1 MAEIYDQAERFKAAL
16 VQRERVAASQLVRQ
30 YGRSWKRLRKLL
42 LDVTDRIE
50 AAQRQGI
57 PISPAWLYQQ
67 QRYLELIAQTER
79 EIRQF
84 ADLVNK
90 TVEREQQAAIKAA
103 TRNTATLI
111 RTATAS
117 TNLASISVVA
127 LPVEAVQSMVGF
139 LADGSPLTS
148 LLNQLPRATSKA
160 VADALTEA
168 VTLGYNPRKTAAII
182 RRETGMTLTRS
193 LTIARTETLRAYREA
208 THQTYQANKNIVA
221 GWYWVASLSRRT
233 CAACIALHG
242 TFHPMEERMST
253 HVRCRC
259 TSIPGIKGDPSPF
272 TETGQEWFDK
282 QPADVQRAIFS
293 NQAAWKAYSSGQ
305 AQLTDFVGKRVS
317 PVWGDSYVQLG
328 AKRAL
333 NGEGRFPGYER
344 PQPGATLPAGIVP
357 APQPATPTRATTIAE
372 AESIAIS
379 RGIAKRVSF
388 ERLFVDDANK
398 INDTLGGLFKDWK
411 LRPLETILPGSTGA
425 TNASANGRLIEYNA
439 KRFGSKE
446 EMAKAFDI
454 SQDYQRRALA
464 ILRKKELA
472 GAPEKELA
480 KYRKDAKFETW
491 SVKRNV
497 EDFAV
502 DTFIHEV
509 GHVVQDQVLGMLNLG
524 FIRDRSQMAKDSEGE
539 KLRAEWKRI
548 YRNRGNDRY
557 KISRYADTTAN
568 EYFAESFLMYHRRPQ
583 DLPPKIRDYFDR
595 LKLFANKTG
604 V

>member
-242 TFHPMEERMST
+242 TFHPIEERMST

-344 PQPGATLPAGIVP
+344 PQPGATLPAGV
-357 APQPATPTRATTIAE
+357 AQVMQPAAPARATTLAE
-372 AESIAIS
+372 AEQAAIA
-379 RGIAKRVSF
+379 RGLARRVDYKRMS
-388 ERLFVDDANK
+388 LDDANK
-398 INDTLGGLFKDWK
+398 INNEIGSIFREWN
-411 LRPLETILPGSTGA
+411 LRPLDSILPNARGA
-425 TNASANGRLIEYNA
+425 THASANGRLINYNGQ
-439 KRFGSKE
+439 RFSDPA
-446 EMAKAFDI
+446 EMAKSFRE
-454 SQDYQRRALA
+454 SQEYQRRKLA
-464 ILRKKELA
+464 VLRSLELA
-472 GAPEKELA
+472 GLPPSKLVR
-480 KYRKDAKFETW
+480 YRKDAKFATW
-491 SVKRNV
+491 SAQTSVDN
-497 EDFAV
+497 FAV

-509 GHVVQDQVLGMLNLG
+509 GHVIQDQVLGMLNPRLVNDQQ
-524 FIRDRSQMAKDSEGE
+524 RMLEGS
-539 KLRAEWKRI
+539 KADKFRKEWKRI
-548 YRNRGNDRY
+548 YRTRGDDRY
-557 KISRYADTTAN
+557 KISRYADTKAD
-568 EYFAESFLMYHRRPQ
+568 EYFAESFLIYRRRPQ

-595 LKLFANKTG
+595 LKLFANE
-604 V
+604 

>member
-1 MAEIYDQAERFKAAL
+1 MAEIYDQAEQFKAAL
-16 VQRERVAASQLVRQ
+16 VRRERIAASQLVRQ

-42 LDVTDRIE
+42 LDVTDRIQ

-84 ADLVNK
+84 ADSVNK

-111 RTATAS
+111 RTATS
-117 TNLASISVVA
+117 TTNLASIAVTV

-139 LADGSPLTS
+139 LADGSPLTA

-168 VTLGYNPRKTAAII
+168 VALGYNPRKTAAII

-282 QPADVQRAIFS
+282 QPADVQQAVFS

-305 AQLTDFVGKRVS
+305 AQLTDFVGKRVN

-328 AKRAL
+328 AKRAI
-333 NGEGRFPGYER
+333 NREGRFPGYER
-344 PQPGATLPAGIVP
+344 PQPGATLPAGVAQVTQPAVP
-357 APQPATPTRATTIAE
+357 ARAATLAE
-372 AESIAIS
+372 AEQAAIA
-379 RGIAKRVSF
+379 RGLARRVDYKRM
-388 ERLFVDDANK
+388 LLDDANK
-398 INDTLGGLFKDWK
+398 INDEIGSIFREWN
-411 LRPLETILPGSTGA
+411 LRPLDTILPGARGT
-425 TNASANGRLIEYNA
+425 THASANGRLINYNGQRFSDPAEIA
-439 KRFGSKE
+439 KSFRE
-446 EMAKAFDI
+446 AQE
-454 SQDYQRRALA
+454 YQRRKLA
-464 ILRKKELA
+464 VLRSLELA
-472 GAPEKELA
+472 GLPPSKLV
-480 KYRKDAKFETW
+480 KHRKDAKFAVW
-491 SVKRNV
+491 SAQTSIEN
-497 EDFAV
+497 FAV

-509 GHVVQDQVLGMLNLG
+509 GHVIQDQILGMLNPRLVN
-524 FIRDRSQMAKDSEGE
+524 DRERMLEGS
-539 KLRAEWKRI
+539 KADKFRKEWKRI
-548 YRNRGNDRY
+548 YRTRGDDRY
-557 KISRYADTTAN
+557 KISRYADTNAD
-568 EYFAESFLMYHRRPQ
+568 EYFAESFLIYRRRPQ

-595 LKLFANKTG
+595 LKLFANE
-604 V
+604 